1 MRTLWLIL
9 VSSLQRMR
17 AVLVGSAAVG
27 VALCVLFVLFGG
39 IAPAISTSNPISIGY
54 LDFDHSAVS
63 ADLRR
68 YTTEQLGMTI
78 VEGDSHF
85 LETELVE
92 KRVSA
97 IVEVPAGFSEAVV
110 AGSDSAL
117 LTTFMDDYANRVF
130 LEAYLEGYTDS
141 LTALAS
147 VAQGDE
153 TRLERLLADVEEQ
166 SAEVRSVPLEV
177 GGAQATSDRAV
188 FKAVMGFFLIIA
200 TMFALGMAN
209 LLYDDR
215 VNGTYR
221 RVKASNVHT
230 LSYVGGIC
238 IAGFI
243 AALLM
248 VLVFFGFLLVVG
260 KGTTLPLGQTMILC
274 LLFALF
280 IVSLSLVCGLFID
293 NRMAIFFALVT
304 ASTIFSLL
312 GGAFFPVEY
321 SPGFLQQLAHISPVF
336 WFSEA
341 FNGLLDG
348 DTSNFFVS
356 AGILALFALLG
367 FLVAAV
373 RFASREH
380 SAG

>member
-1 MRTLWLIL
+1 MF
-9 VSSLQRMR
+9 
-17 AVLVGSAAVG
+17 AASASVG
-27 VALCVLFVLFGG
+27 VVLCMLFALFGG
-39 IAPAISTSNPISIGY
+39 IAPALSGPVNIGY
-54 LDFDHSAVS
+54 LDHDKTAVS
-63 ADLRR
+63 ADFER
-68 YTTEQLGMTI
+68 YATERLGMTL
-78 VEGDSHF
+78 VEGDSRF

-97 IVEVPAGFSEAVV
+97 IVEVPAGFGKAVV
-110 AGSDSAL
+110 EGSESAL

-141 LTALAS
+141 LTILAA

-153 TRLERLLADVEEQ
+153 ARLERLLADVEEQ
-166 SAEVRSVPLEV
+166 SAEVTSVPLEIE
-177 GGAQATSDRAV
+177 GAQATLDREV
-188 FKAVMGFFLIIA
+188 LGVVLGFFIFVSPIL
-200 TMFALGMAN
+200 ALGMAN

-230 LSYVGGIC
+230 LSYVSGIC
-238 IAGFI
+238 VAGFI

-248 VLVFFGFLLVVG
+248 VLVLFGFLLVIG
-260 KGTTLPLGQTMILC
+260 KGATLPLAPTMVLC

-280 IVSLSLVCGLFID
+280 IVSLALVFGLFIN
-293 NRMAIFFALVT
+293 NRMAIFFSLVIAAT
-304 ASTIFSLL
+304 VFSLL

-321 SPGFLQQLAHISPVF
+321 SPGFMQQLAHISPVF
-336 WFSEA
+336 WFTEA

-348 DTSNFFVS
+348 DTSGFFLS

-367 FLVAAV
+367 FLVSAV
-373 RFASREH
+373 RFATREH
-380 SAG
+380 STG